1 MKNLPGKEMLAKGI
15 GGTSRVL
22 AGPLVVVATA
32 ALLIPGESSG
42 VLAAAAVSA
51 AVIATWTMGSVGRRA
66 SGSSKR
72 WNRLHQAASASFA
85 LSLAAGALL
94 AAGLFEGPGFFGLPR
109 SLWGLLLGVWL
120 IPLVVTSLGFAA
132 SFAPP
137 DPADLERLR
146 SRSQE
151 GP

>member
-1 MKNLPGKEMLAKGI
+1 MLAKGI
-15 GGTSRVL
+15 GTLSRVL
-22 AGPLVVVATA
+22 APAIVVAAAA

-42 VLAAAAVSA
+42 LLAAVAVSA
-51 AVIATWTMGSVGRRA
+51 AVIAVWTVGIGGRPE
-66 SGSSKR
+66 SGSKKR
-72 WNRLHQAASASFA
+72 RQRLHQAATVGFA
-85 LSLAAGALL
+85 VSLTAGALL
-94 AAGLFEGPGFFGLPR
+94 AAGLLEGPGWFGLPR

-137 DPADLERLR
+137 GPADLERLR